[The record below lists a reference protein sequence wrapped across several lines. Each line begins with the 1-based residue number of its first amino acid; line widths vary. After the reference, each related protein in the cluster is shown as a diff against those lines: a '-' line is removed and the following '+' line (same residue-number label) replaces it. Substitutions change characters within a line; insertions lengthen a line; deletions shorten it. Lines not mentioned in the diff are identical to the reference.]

1 MLTKLKRIWH
11 IQNAKNKNKIY
22 IAIMLLFFS
31 SIFDLIGVASV
42 LPFLLSL
49 SDPVI
54 IKENFFLK
62 EINSHLNLSDND
74 FIIFLALSSFML
86 IIINQLLRLL
96 SKWYSLALSEH
107 FLYENSRNLFHYY
120 LKKPYEFF
128 LDKNS
133 AHLLQRCTNYVN
145 STVGGYITPS
155 LLIFGNL
162 LTGFL
167 ILFFLIIYN
176 PLITIILLFSLS
188 FFYLAFFYQI
198 KKQIAKFSL
207 AIPQHYSNTAKT
219 IGDAFGS
226 IKDSIM
232 SNNSNFFLRRFIL
245 TADNYKNA
253 HIKLNL
259 INQLPSTFI
268 EIFSYGL
275 LISIFLFLFLVSD
288 NFYEIIPLLGITTLS
303 LKRLLPAVQDIYVQL
318 MLVKFYKETYKK
330 IIGVLERSFKFQGS
344 L

>member
-1 MLTKLKRIWH
+1 M
-11 IQNAKNKNKIY
+11 
-22 IAIMLLFFS
+22 
-31 SIFDLIGVASV
+31 
-42 LPFLLSL
+42 
-49 SDPVI
+49 
-54 IKENFFLK
+54 
-62 EINSHLNLSDND
+62 
-74 FIIFLALSSFML
+74 
-86 IIINQLLRLL
+86 
-96 SKWYSLALSEH
+96 SKWYSLALSENFH
-107 FLYENSRNLFHYY
+107 YENSRDLFHYY

-133 AHLLQRCTNYVN
+133 ANLLQRCTNYVN

-176 PLITIILLFSLS
+176 PLITIALLLSLS

-198 KKQIAKFSL
+198 KKKIAKFSL

-232 SNNSNFFLRRFIL
+232 SNNSNFFLRRFIH

-275 LISIFLFLFLVSD
+275 LISIFLYLFLVSN
-288 NFYEIIPLLGITTLS
+288 NFYEIIPLLGIIALS

-330 IIGVLERSFKFQGS
+330 IIGDLEKSFKFQES
-344 L
+344 LKNI

>member
-1 MLTKLKRIWH
+1 MLTKLKRIWQ
-11 IQNAKNKNKIY
+11 IQNAKNKNKVY
-22 IAIMLLFFS
+22 IAITLLFFS

-49 SDPVI
+49 SDPAI

-62 EINSHLNLSDND
+62 EINAHLNLSDND
-74 FIIFLALSSFML
+74 FIIFLALSSFIL

-96 SKWYSLALSEH
+96 SKWYSLALSEN

-133 AHLLQRCTNYVN
+133 ANLLQRCTNYVN

-176 PLITIILLFSLS
+176 PLITIIFFYLYL
-188 FFYLAFFYQI
+188 FYLAFFI
-198 KKQIAKFSL
+198 K
-207 AIPQHYSNTAKT
+207 
-219 IGDAFGS
+219 
-226 IKDSIM
+226 
-232 SNNSNFFLRRFIL
+232 
-245 TADNYKNA
+245 
-253 HIKLNL
+253 
-259 INQLPSTFI
+259 
-268 EIFSYGL
+268 
-275 LISIFLFLFLVSD
+275 
-288 NFYEIIPLLGITTLS
+288 
-303 LKRLLPAVQDIYVQL
+303 
-318 MLVKFYKETYKK
+318 
-330 IIGVLERSFKFQGS
+330 
-344 L
+344 